1 MLLFISLSINVYN
14 ILLLVLLLFDDNNVD
29 CCCCDVDIDCNYT
42 ILF

>member
-14 ILLLVLLLFDDNNVD
+14 ILLVLLLLLLVFDDC
-29 CCCCDVDIDCNYT
+29 CCCCDVDCNYI

>member
-29 CCCCDVDIDCNYT
+29 CCCCDVDIDCNYI